1 MKNIGGLVSMNAF
14 EIVSAILLLIACIV
28 LVVLVMLQE
37 SKDKMSQTLT
47 GGTNESYLGR
57 NSGRTLDAMLARI
70 TKVAA
75 IIFFVLTILVS
86 VFTVYIK

>member
-1 MKNIGGLVSMNAF
+1 MNIF
-14 EIVSAILLLIACIV
+14 EIIGAFVLLIACIV

-37 SKDKMSQTLT
+37 GKDKMSQTLT
-47 GGTNESYLGR
+47 GGVNESYLGR

-70 TKVAA
+70 TKYAA
-75 IIFFVLTILVS
+75 IVFFVLTILVS

>member
-1 MKNIGGLVSMNAF
+1 MNVF
-14 EIVSAILLLIACIV
+14 EIVAAILLLLACIV

-37 SKDKMSQTLT
+37 SKDKMSQTIT

-57 NSGRTLDAMLARI
+57 NSGGTLDAMLAKI
-70 TKVAA
+70 TKIAA
-75 IIFFVLTILVS
+75 IVFFVLTILVS

>member
-1 MKNIGGLVSMNAF
+1 MA
-14 EIVSAILLLIACIV
+14 AILLLLACIV

-37 SKDKMSQTLT
+37 SKDKMSQTIT

-57 NSGRTLDAMLARI
+57 NSGRTLDAMLAKI
-70 TKVAA
+70 TKIAA
-75 IIFFVLTILVS
+75 IVFFVLTILVS

>member
-1 MKNIGGLVSMNAF
+1 MNAF

-57 NSGRTLDAMLARI
+57 NSGRTLDAMLAKI

>member
-1 MKNIGGLVSMNAF
+1 MNAF

-57 NSGRTLDAMLARI
+57 NSGRTLDAMLAKI

-75 IIFFVLTILVS
+75 IVFFVLTILVS

>member
-1 MKNIGGLVSMNAF
+1 MNVF
-14 EIVSAILLLIACIV
+14 EIVAPILLLLACIV

-37 SKDKMSQTLT
+37 SKDKMSQTIT

-57 NSGRTLDAMLARI
+57 NSGRTLDAMLAKI
-70 TKVAA
+70 TKIAA
-75 IIFFVLTILVS
+75 IVFFVLTILVS

>member
-1 MKNIGGLVSMNAF
+1 MNAF
-14 EIVSAILLLIACIV
+14 EIVSAILLLVACIV

-57 NSGRTLDAMLARI
+57 NSGRTLDAMLAKI
-70 TKVAA
+70 TKIAA
-75 IIFFVLTILVS
+75 IVFFVLTILVS
-86 VFTVYIK
+86 IFTVYIK

>member
-1 MKNIGGLVSMNAF
+1 MNAF

-37 SKDKMSQTLT
+37 SKDKMSQTLA

-57 NSGRTLDAMLARI
+57 NSGRTLDAMLAKI

-75 IIFFVLTILVS
+75 IVFFVLTILVS

>member
-1 MKNIGGLVSMNAF
+1 MNAF
-14 EIVSAILLLIACIV
+14 EIVSAVILLIACIV

-47 GGTNESYLGR
+47 GGINESYLGR
-57 NSGRTLDAMLARI
+57 NSGRTLDAMLAKI
-70 TKVAA
+70 TKIAA
-75 IIFFVLTILVS
+75 IVFFVLTILVS

>member
-1 MKNIGGLVSMNAF
+1 MYAF
-14 EIVSAILLLIACIV
+14 EIVSAILLLIACVV

-75 IIFFVLTILVS
+75 IFFFVLTILVS
-86 VFTVYIK
+86 VFTVYLK

>member
-1 MKNIGGLVSMNAF
+1 MNAF

-47 GGTNESYLGR
+47 GGTNESSLGR
-57 NSGRTLDAMLARI
+57 NSGRTLDAMLAKI

-75 IIFFVLTILVS
+75 IVFFVLTILVS

>member
-1 MKNIGGLVSMNAF
+1 MNAF

>member
-1 MKNIGGLVSMNAF
+1 MNAF
-14 EIVSAILLLIACIV
+14 EIVSAILLLVACII